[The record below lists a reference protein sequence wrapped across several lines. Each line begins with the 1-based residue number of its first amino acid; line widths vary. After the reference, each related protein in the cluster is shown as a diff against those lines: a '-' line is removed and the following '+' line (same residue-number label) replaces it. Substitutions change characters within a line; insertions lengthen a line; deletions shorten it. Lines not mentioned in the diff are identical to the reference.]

1 MAGSLGGDQRVA
13 VGGTTDVRPGPVVV
27 DGRDGLRAVPFF
39 PLLLEFE
46 NNQPDRSEPVPIIK
60 IDEHQPMADLNGRLR
75 VAIDCKELV

>member
-1 MAGSLGGDQRVA
+1 M
-13 VGGTTDVRPGPVVV
+13 GGTASV
-27 DGRDGLRAVPFF
+27 AIPFF

-75 VAIDCKELV
+75 VAIDCKELDLQHGWDW